1 MLKINF
7 QLKSYI
13 TLLTILLAGF
23 ILFSPSRVVALSGSD
38 FNAGHIINDS
48 VFYDSSS
55 MSINQIQ
62 QFLNSKVPIC
72 DTNGIQPYNGTT
84 RATYGASKGNPAP
97 YTCLKNYSE
106 SIPARPGDSYCN
118 GTVTGGNK
126 TSAQIIYDVSQ
137 ACGVSSKALL
147 VLLQKEQ
154 SLVTDD
160 WPWPIQYRSAT
171 GYGCPDTA
179 PCDSEYY
186 GFFNQV
192 YQAARAYKRYR
203 ANPANYNYRNNRNN
217 TLLWNPNS
225 GCGTSD
231 IYIENQA
238 TAGLYIYT
246 PYRPNQA
253 ALDNLYGTG
262 DSCSSYGNRN
272 FWRIYNE
279 WFGNTLGKNFS
290 AEYDS
295 QSTYPIID
303 TGQSVTAFIKYKNT
317 GANFWKDD
325 KSTFTGYPPTH
336 LATTNVINRGSM
348 FSKDWPWTSR
358 PSTTFSAVYE
368 SDGTTLSADQ
378 HTVFPGQVAKF
389 EFKLYANPSLPGG
402 VYREYFQPIQEG
414 AQEWDMGA
422 WAYLDIGIHTPNYK
436 ASYHSQVGYPTITRG
451 NSDYAFFRYKNTGSD
466 PWYDDESTFP
476 GKTPIHLGT
485 TWPINRGS
493 RFTTSRPVL
502 KFYKVLNS
510 DGVTLAPNQ
519 HVVQPGQIGE
529 FVFTLNVPSNT
540 PPGDYI
546 EYYEVVAEGAPW
558 DKYSIGQAAWLKITV
573 L

>member
-1 MLKINF
+1 MF
-7 QLKSYI
+7 VSF
-13 TLLTILLAGF
+13 LLFLPTKAN
-23 ILFSPSRVVALSGSD
+23 ALSGWD
-38 FNAGHIINDS
+38 FKAGRIINDS
-48 VFYDSSS
+48 VFYDSGS
-55 MSINQIQ
+55 MDEGKIQ
-62 QFLNSKVPIC
+62 QFLNAKVPNC
-72 DTNGIQPYNGTT
+72 DTWGTQPYGGTT
-84 RATYGASKGNPAP
+84 RAAYASSKGVGTPF
-97 YTCLKNYSE
+97 TCLKNYTQTVSTVVGNQYC
-106 SIPARPGDSYCN
+106 SGTIP
-118 GTVTGGNK
+118 GGNK
-126 TSAQIIYDVSQ
+126 SSAGIIYDVAQ
-137 ACGVSSKALL
+137 ACGVSPKVLL

-160 WPWPIQYRSAT
+160 WPWPVQYRSAT

-192 YQAARAYKRYR
+192 YQAAKAYKRYR
-203 ANPANYNYRNNRNN
+203 ANPANYNYRAGRNN
-217 TLLWNPNS
+217 TILWNPNA

-231 IYIENQA
+231 VYIDNQA

-246 PYRPNQA
+246 PYRPNQS
-253 ALDNLYGTG
+253 ALNNLYGTG
-262 DSCSSYGNRN
+262 DGCSSYGNRN
-272 FWRIYNE
+272 FWRMYND

-295 QSTYPIID
+295 QSPYPVID

-317 GANFWKDD
+317 GSNFWKDD
-325 KSTFTGYPPTH
+325 KSTFAGYSPTH
-336 LATTNVINRGSM
+336 LATTNSINRASM
-348 FSKDWPWTSR
+348 LAKNWTSVNR
-358 PSTTFSAVYE
+358 PASTFAAVYE

-389 EFKLYANPSLPGG
+389 EFKIYANPSLPGG

-414 AQEWDMGA
+414 SQEWDMGA
-422 WAYLDIGIHTPNYK
+422 WAYLDIGIHIPNYK
-436 ASYHSQVGYPTITRG
+436 ATFHSQSGYPSIAKG
-451 NSDYAFFRYKNTGSD
+451 SSDYAFVRYKNTGSD
-466 PWYDDESTFP
+466 PWYDDESVFP

-493 RFTTSRPVL
+493 RFTSSRPVL
-502 KFYKVLNS
+502 KFYKVLNP
-510 DGVTLAPNQ
+510 DGATLAPNQ

-529 FVFTLNVPSNT
+529 FVFSLNVPTNT

-546 EYYEVVAEGAPW
+546 EYYEVVAEGAPGN
-558 DKYSIGQAAWLKITV
+558 KYSIGQAAWLKITV

>member
-1 MLKINF
+1 MICLA
-7 QLKSYI
+7 
-13 TLLTILLAGF
+13 LLTIILSSLILLN
-23 ILFSPSRVVALSGSD
+23 PNKALALNGSD
-38 FNAGHIINDS
+38 FNAGRIISDS
-48 VFYDSSS
+48 VFYDGDSLSAS
-55 MSINQIQ
+55 QIQ
-62 QFLNSKVPIC
+62 QFLNAKVPVC
-72 DTNGIQPYNGTT
+72 DTNGSQPYNGTT
-84 RATYGASKGNPAP
+84 RAAYGASRGNPAP

-106 SIPARPGDSYCN
+106 SIQTRTGDTYCN
-118 GTVTGGNK
+118 GTISGGNK
-126 TSAQIIYDVSQ
+126 SSAQIIYDIAQ
-137 ACGVSSKALL
+137 ACDVSPKVML

-154 SLVTDD
+154 SLITDD
-160 WPWPIQYRSAT
+160 WPWPVQYRSAT

-192 YQAARAYKRYR
+192 YQAARAFKRYR
-203 ANPANYNYRNNRNN
+203 ANPTNYNYRSGRSN
-217 TLLWNPNS
+217 TILWNPNT
-225 GCGTSD
+225 GCGTSNV
-231 IYIENQA
+231 YIDNQA
-238 TAGLYIYT
+238 TSGLYIYT
-246 PYRPNQA
+246 PYRPNQS
-253 ALDNLYGTG
+253 ALNNLYGTG
-262 DSCSSYGNRN
+262 DGCSSYGNRN
-272 FWRIYNE
+272 FWRMYSD
-279 WFGNTLGKNFS
+279 WFGNTLGKNFT

-295 QSTYPIID
+295 QSSYPIID
-303 TGQSVTAFIKYKNT
+303 SGQSVTAFIKYKNT
-317 GANFWKDD
+317 GTYFWKDD
-325 KSTFTGYPPTH
+325 KSAFTGYPPTH
-336 LATTNVINRGSM
+336 LATTNSINRSSM
-348 FSKDWPWTSR
+348 FAKNWPWSSR

-368 SDGTTLSADQ
+368 SDGTTLSTDQ

-389 EFKLYANPSLPGG
+389 EFKIYANPSLPGG

-414 AQEWDMGA
+414 SQEWDMGA
-422 WAYLDIGIHTPNYK
+422 WAYLDVGIHIPNHK
-436 ASYHSQVGYPTITRG
+436 ASFHTQSGYPSVARG
-451 NSDYAFFRYKNTGSD
+451 GSDYAFLRYKNTGND
-466 PWYDDESTFP
+466 PWYDDESVFP

-529 FVFTLNVPSNT
+529 FVFTLNVPANT

-558 DKYSIGQAAWLKITV
+558 NKYSIGQAAWLKITV